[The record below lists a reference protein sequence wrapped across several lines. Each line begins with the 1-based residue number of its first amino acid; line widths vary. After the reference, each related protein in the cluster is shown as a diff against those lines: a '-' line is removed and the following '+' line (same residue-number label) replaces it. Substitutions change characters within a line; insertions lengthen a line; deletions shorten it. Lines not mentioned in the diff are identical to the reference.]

1 MKCVLF
7 YHADLQ
13 KWQFHTIQPKNPD
26 CAKIHEPSSFPGCAE
41 TKAKPL
47 SVKNLHLCP
56 ACLPALLI
64 LTSPAAYNYNLDT
77 QHLCPRCCPCL
88 ECSPHTISR

>member
-26 CAKIHEPSSFPGCAE
+26 CAKIHEPSSFPGSAE

-47 SVKNLHLCP
+47 SVKNPHLCP
-56 ACLPALLI
+56 ACLPPLLI
-64 LTSPAAYNYNLDT
+64 LTSPAACNCNLDT
-77 QHLCPRCCPCL
+77 QHL
-88 ECSPHTISR
+88 